1 MQRPYFFLFILILAS
16 FLAGCSPSTTIQP
29 TNASV
34 PSANVDIQPT
44 ATKSL
49 EDYRLK
55 VGAPTVAALTATA
68 QTAIALSTPPAD
80 CPVTTMENVSFR
92 APAPHAPVAPWE
104 GLFWYGT
111 HGLWTALH
119 ADGVWAKLPKTSDGY
134 TQKIMWWSDSF
145 VLKDELEPALVVTG
159 QRLDAKSEPL
169 RFYGATNAMA
179 DDIGEAMLTGVEF
192 PTLGCWEVRAE
203 YKKSEL
209 EFVVWIAP

>member
-1 MQRPYFFLFILILAS
+1 MQKPYFFLSILILAS
-16 FLAGCSPSTTIQP
+16 FLAGCSPNKAVQP

-34 PSANVDIQPT
+34 PTTNVNIQAT

-55 VGAPTVAALTATA
+55 VGAPTVAALTRRV
-68 QTAIALSTPPAD
+68 QTAIALFTPPVD
-80 CPVTTMENVSFR
+80 CPVTTPGNVSFR
-92 APAPHAPVAPWE
+92 APAPHSPVAPWE

-111 HGLWTALH
+111 DGLWTTLH
-119 ADGVWAKLPKTSDGY
+119 TDGVWTTLPKAPDGY
-134 TQKIMWWSDSF
+134 TQKIVWWSTFFS
-145 VLKDELEPALVVTG
+145 LKDEPKPALVVSG

-169 RFYGATNAMA
+169 RFYGATNMIEEEA
-179 DDIGEAMLTGVEF
+179 GEAMLTGVEF

-209 EFVVWIAP
+209 KFVVWIAP

>member
-1 MQRPYFFLFILILAS
+1 MQRPYFFISLLILAS
-16 FLAGCSPSTTIQP
+16 SLAGCSPRTTIQP
-29 TNASV
+29 TV
-34 PSANVDIQPT
+34 
-44 ATKSL
+44 TKSL

-55 VGAPTVAALTATA
+55 VGAPTIAALTATA
-68 QTAIALSTPPAD
+68 QTAIAFSTPPAD
-80 CPVTTMENVSFR
+80 CPVTTVENVSFR
-92 APAPHAPVAPWE
+92 APAPHAPVAPWD

-111 HGLWTALH
+111 DGLWTALH
-119 ADGVWAKLPKTSDGY
+119 TDGVWAELPRTPDGY

-209 EFVVWIAP
+209 KFVVWIAP

>member
-29 TNASV
+29 TSASV
-34 PSANVDIQPT
+34 PPANVDIQPT

-111 HGLWTALH
+111 DGLWTALH

>member
-1 MQRPYFFLFILILAS
+1 MQRPYFSLSILILAS
-16 FLAGCSPSTTIQP
+16 FLVGCSPSTTIQP
-29 TNASV
+29 TNTSV
-34 PSANVDIQPT
+34 PPANVGIQPT
-44 ATKSL
+44 GTKSL

-55 VGAPTVAALTATA
+55 VSAPTVAALTATA

-80 CPVTTMENVSFR
+80 CPVTAVENVSFR
-92 APAPHAPVAPWE
+92 APAPHSPVAPWD

-111 HGLWTALH
+111 NALWTALH

-145 VLKDELEPALVVTG
+145 VLKNELEPALVVTG

-209 EFVVWIAP
+209 KFVVWIAP